1 MENQA
6 AVYPLH
12 IGQIIYLNHIHA
24 NRGESV
30 ILRGEVMEIDGDEFK
45 AKLIDNNGFQ
55 KDGWSFVFNKECLLP
70 DQNFTDF
77 ESLGVWY
84 DEK

>member
-1 MENQA
+1 MENQVA
-6 AVYPLH
+6 AAYPLH
-12 IGQIIYLNHIHA
+12 IGQIVYLIHA
-24 NRGESV
+24 NRGKSV
-30 ILRGEVMEIDGDEFK
+30 VLRGEVMEIDGDEFK
-45 AKLIDNNGFQ
+45 AKLINNNGFQ

-70 DQNFTDF
+70 DPNFTDF